1 MSETSQRGS
10 GRFTTFF
17 TTVPAGDVHVRGL
30 PRGAAGSGGLG
41 NSLLSSI
48 AAVFT
53 ISPDTSGLLPPA
65 PVSIGRRPPRR
76 FMPRRPAS
84 ESEPEYLSMGE

>member
-1 MSETSQRGS
+1 MSETPQRAA

-17 TTVPAGDVHVRGL
+17 TTVPAGDVQVRGL
-30 PRGAAGSGGLG
+30 PRGAAGSGRLG
-41 NSLLSSI
+41 HSLLSTL

-53 ISPDTSGLLPPA
+53 ISPDTSRLLPPA
-65 PVSIGRRPPRR
+65 TVSIGLSPRRR

-84 ESEPEYLSMGE
+84 ESEPEFLQAE